1 MKPITTTIFFLLIIH
16 FLAFSQDKP
25 EQQVKPV
32 CKIHITTLGENGL
45 RGLLLFTNDSSVI
58 VYPGSRKEWNKGKK
72 YSAVVFNSSRMK
84 RITLKKNNRA
94 LKGMTMG
101 SVIGLLPMLAGSKDG
116 DKSGLQELTKLTV
129 PVGGITGALFGL
141 NEQKSFQI
149 NGSLILFNE
158 FKKSI
163 K

>member
-1 MKPITTTIFFLLIIH
+1 MKLTTTIILLFVH
-16 FLAFSQDKP
+16 CLAFSQK
-25 EQQVKPV
+25 ESQESIKPV

-45 RGLLLFTNDSSVI
+45 RGLLLFTNDSAVF
-58 VYPGSRKEWNKGKK
+58 VYPGSRKQWNKGKK
-72 YSAVVFNSSRMK
+72 FNAAILNSSRIK

-94 LKGMTMG
+94 LKGMTIG
-101 SVIGLLPMLAGSKDG
+101 TVIGTLPMLAGSKDG
-116 DKSGLQELTKLTV
+116 DNSGLKELTQLTV
-129 PVGGITGALFGL
+129 PVGGITGAILGL

-149 NGSLILFNE
+149 NGSIILFRE

>member
-1 MKPITTTIFFLLIIH
+1 MKLTTTITLFFFH
-16 FLAFSQDKP
+16 CLAFGQKKLQEP
-25 EQQVKPV
+25 IKPV

-72 YSAVVFNSSRMK
+72 FNAVIFNSSRIK
-84 RITLKKNNRA
+84 RITIKKNNRA
-94 LKGMTMG
+94 LKGMTIG
-101 SVIGLLPMLAGSKDG
+101 SVIGTLPMLAGSKDG
-116 DKSGLQELTKLTV
+116 DNSGLKELTQLTV
-129 PVGGITGALFGL
+129 PVGGITGAILGL

-149 NGSLILFNE
+149 NGSIILFKE